1 MNHEQNVDTRTER
14 ICREGRFDTPRCHV
28 PLRHS
33 DAARSAANIMK
44 WNSYLPAPCVRAMVR
59 MGWDYTT

>member
-1 MNHEQNVDTRTER
+1 MNHQQSANARDER
-14 ICREGRFDTPRCHV
+14 ARIDGTFDEPRCHI
-28 PLRHS
+28 PLRHV